1 VAIGKKYVDGITDTL
16 VKLGKC
22 SQTEAD
28 AIKKA
33 FHDSD
38 HDVFDDFLI
47 QEGLVERDELLEAL
61 SMYYQLPSFDVVGY
75 FFETLLLQKFPK
87 DFLLRNAIIPIEV
100 DENMLLMVA
109 SEPDLPDLLPQ
120 IGDFVSYDI
129 LFYVGLEHDI
139 CDAVKE
145 YYEVALTQEPQDEDL
160 REERLLAREEHDIE
174 LQDMEIDA
182 KYDQEED

>member
-1 VAIGKKYVDGITDTL
+1 MAIGKKYVEGITNTL
-16 VKLGKC
+16 VKLEML
-22 SQTEAD
+22 SSTEAE

-33 FHDSD
+33 FHNSE
-38 HDVFDDFLI
+38 HNIFDDFLI
-47 QEGLVERDELLEAL
+47 QEGLVERDELLKAL
-61 SMYYQLPSFDVVGY
+61 SVYYQLPSFDVVGY

-100 DENMLLMVA
+100 DENMLLVVA

-139 CDAVKE
+139 CDAVEE
-145 YYEVALTQEPQDEDL
+145 YYEPALTQEPFDQDA
-160 REERLLAREEHDIE
+160 REERMLAREEHDLE
-174 LQDMEIDA
+174 LDTMEVDA
-182 KYDQEED
+182 KLDDQAE